1 MKHNWHNYVTFKNKN
16 CFNLSNALQH
26 AIPTSPGTFM
36 ISIRTNA
43 ETVLRIDTAHL
54 LQIAA
59 IAKMPYFL
67 LTFFYTKAD

>member
-1 MKHNWHNYVTFKNKN
+1 
-16 CFNLSNALQH
+16 
-26 AIPTSPGTFM
+26 M